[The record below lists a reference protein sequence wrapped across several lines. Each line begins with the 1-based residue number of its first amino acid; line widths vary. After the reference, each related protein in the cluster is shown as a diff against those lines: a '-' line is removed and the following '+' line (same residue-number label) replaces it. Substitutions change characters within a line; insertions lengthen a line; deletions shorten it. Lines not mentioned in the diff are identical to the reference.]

1 MKQMDPAALSDEYA
15 VRRLGET
22 DIPAVLALMQGNPQ
36 YYRYCGGDAVPTAQ
50 GIRRDMTITPPGTSI
65 EDKYYVGFFQEGQ
78 LAAIMDLIDGYPEKE
93 IAFVGFFMLEQT
105 MQGRGAGTRLIDH
118 LCGRLKGLG
127 FQSVR
132 LGIDKGNPQSTRFW
146 KKNGFRVIR
155 EIPQEKGTILLAE
168 RELS

>member
-65 EDKYYVGFFQEGQ
+65 EDKYYVGFS
-78 LAAIMDLIDGYPEKE
+78 KK
-93 IAFVGFFMLEQT
+93 VSW
-105 MQGRGAGTRLIDH
+105 RRLWI
-118 LCGRLKGLG
+118 
-127 FQSVR
+127 S
-132 LGIDKGNPQSTRFW
+132 ST
-146 KKNGFRVIR
+146 VIR
-155 EIPQEKGTILLAE
+155 RRRPPLWASLCWSRRCKEGARE
-168 RELS
+168 RG